1 MSMKKTGATTEP
13 DVTEWDGGFSWI
25 AHPEEGMQR
34 ASHALRD
41 GDAVWVVDPV
51 DFDGLDDR
59 LGEAEEVAGVVVLL
73 DRHERAAAAV
83 ARRHDAAVHV
93 PAWMDGVAGELDAPV
108 ERFEGTLG
116 DTAYRARRV
125 LDNRIWQE
133 CALFDGETLVVPEAV
148 GTAEYFRSGSER
160 LGVHPMLRLLPP
172 RRQLGDLDPDRVLT
186 GHGVGVLEAGGTALE
201 DALAGS
207 RRRAPAAYL
216 RSLGMALPG

>member
-1 MSMKKTGATTEP
+1 MSMKQSGVGTEP

-34 ASHALRD
+34 ASHALPD
-41 GDAVWVVDPV
+41 GDSVWVVDPV
-51 DFDGLDDR
+51 DYEGLDDR
-59 LGEAEEVAGVVVLL
+59 LADAGSVTGVLTLL
-73 DRHERAAAAV
+73 DRHKRDAEAV
-83 ARRHDAAVHV
+83 ARRHDAPVYV
-93 PAWMDGVAGELDAPV
+93 PAWMDGVAGEVDAPV
-108 ERFEGTLG
+108 ERFTDRLG

-125 LDNRIWQE
+125 LDNRVWQE

-148 GTAEYFRSGSER
+148 GTAEYFRSKRER

-172 RRQLGDLDPDRVLT
+172 RRQLGDIDPHRVLT
-186 GHGVGVLEAGGTALE
+186 GHGIGVLDAGGTALE
-201 DALAGS
+201 SALAGS

>member
-1 MSMKKTGATTEP
+1 MKQTGVGTNP
-13 DVTEWDGGFSWI
+13 DLTEWDGGFSWI
-25 AHPEEGMQR
+25 AHPKEGMQR
-34 ASHALRD
+34 ASHALRE

-51 DFDGLDDR
+51 DFEGLDDH
-59 LGEAEEVAGVVVLL
+59 LSEAGPIAGVATLL
-73 DRHERAAAAV
+73 DRHERDAAAI
-83 ARRHDAAVHV
+83 ARRHDVPVYV
-93 PAWMDGVAGELDAPV
+93 PAWMDGVARGLDAPT
-108 ERFEGTLG
+108 ERFAEALG
-116 DTAYRARRV
+116 DTAYRAQRV
-125 LDNRIWQE
+125 LDSRLWQE

-148 GTAEYFRSGSER
+148 GTAEYFRAKGER

-186 GHGVGVLEAGGTALE
+186 GHGIGVLDAGGTALE

>member
-1 MSMKKTGATTEP
+1 MSMKQTGTGTDP

-51 DFDGLDDR
+51 DFEGLDDR
-59 LGEAEEVAGVVVLL
+59 LAEAGAVTGVVTLL
-73 DRHERAAAAV
+73 DRHERDAAAV
-83 ARRHDAAVHV
+83 ARRHDVPVHV
-93 PAWMDGVAGELDAPV
+93 PAWMDGVAGGLDVPV
-108 ERFEGTLG
+108 ERFERTLG

-125 LDNRIWQE
+125 LDNRVWQE

-148 GTAEYFRSGSER
+148 GTAEYFRAKGER

-172 RRQLGDLDPDRVLT
+172 RRQLGDVEPDRVLT
-186 GHGVGVLEAGGTALE
+186 GHGVGVLDAGGTALV